1 MEVRTARQAVLLARR
16 LGRRK
21 ARDAEQRFVVEGIT
35 FVEEALQSESAVD
48 CLVYTSSCAETP
60 QGAGAAGPCP
70 GAGGARLS
78 VRGAPL

>member
-1 MEVRTARQAVLLARR
+1 MEVRTARQAVQLARR

-35 FVEEALQSESAVD
+35 FVEEALRSESAVD
-48 CLVYTSSCAETP
+48 CLVYTAKMLQTP
-60 QGAGAAGPCP
+60 QGAGAAGTCP

-78 VRGAPL
+78 GG